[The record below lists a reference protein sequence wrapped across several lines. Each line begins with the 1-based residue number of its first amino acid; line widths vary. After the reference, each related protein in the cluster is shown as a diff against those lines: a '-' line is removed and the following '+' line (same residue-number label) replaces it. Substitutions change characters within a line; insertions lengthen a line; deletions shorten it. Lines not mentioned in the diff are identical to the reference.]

1 MGLSVNNNTAA
12 YNTYRNLT
20 TTQSQLSKSLEKLSS
35 GYRIN
40 RAADDAA
47 GLAISEGLRSQI
59 QGLTQATRNSQDG
72 INVVQTAEGSL
83 SETTS
88 ILQRMRTL
96 AVQASS
102 DGSINGDAKANI
114 QAEVSQ
120 LKSELDR
127 IATTTKFNGKAL
139 LDGSF
144 NTTFQV
150 GANSGETIS
159 VNVGTAMSSSGL
171 GVAGVDMTASGL
183 YANSTGATLGT
194 GVGGVTTTA
203 ATTAAAATIVMNS
216 ATPPKADG
224 SAGTTRDYF
233 SGTSFSTAA
242 FENLTGTISFG
253 GKTFDLSTVD
263 YSAANADGLG
273 ADGTKST
280 GDGTITADEALN
292 ALNKAAR
299 AAFGLTESS
308 STPFTQTSVAMTFK
322 ITQAITGYTGTN
334 GYALTGSTGTT
345 TASQAQIAAAT
356 PTFSAGSGA
365 TSAID
370 LLDKAI
376 KTVSTTRANL
386 GAVQNRLE
394 HTIANLGTATEN
406 LTASESS
413 IRDVDMANEMT
424 KFTSKQIL
432 AQAGTAMLAQAKNL
446 PQSVLSLL
454 QG

>member
-1 MGLSVNNNTAA
+1 MGISVNNNTAA
-12 YNTYRNLT
+12 YNTYRNLS
-20 TTQSQLSKSLEKLSS
+20 TTQGQLSKSLEKLSS

-59 QGLTQATRNSQDG
+59 QGLTQATRNSQDA

-83 SETTS
+83 SESTS

-96 AVQASS
+96 AVQAAS
-102 DGSINGDAKANI
+102 DGSINADAKNNI
-114 QAEVSQ
+114 QAEVTQ

-144 NTTFQV
+144 NSTFQV
-150 GANSGETIS
+150 GANQGETIA
-159 VNVGTAMSSSGL
+159 VNVGTAMSANGL
-171 GVAGVDMTASGL
+171 GVSGVDMTTTGL

-194 GVGGVTTTA
+194 GIGGVSTTNATSTTQASLVFTA
-203 ATTAAAATIVMNS
+203 AS
-216 ATPPKADG
+216 PLKADG
-224 SAGTTRDYF
+224 TAGAQDNF
-233 SGTSFSTAA
+233 SGSSYSVQA

-263 YSAANADGLG
+263 YGTAADTTTVDGKTD
-273 ADGTKST
+273 AT
-280 GDGTITADEALN
+280 EALA
-292 ALNKAAR
+292 ALNKAAKS
-299 AAFGLTESS
+299 ALGVTTDPFTASATGLT
-308 STPFTQTSVAMTFK
+308 FK
-322 ITQAITGYTGTN
+322 VSDAVSGYTDTTGK
-334 GYALTGSTGTT
+334 ALLSTGA
-345 TASQAQIAAAT
+345 TAATAAQISNAT
-356 PTFSAGSGA
+356 PVFAAGSGA
-365 TSAID
+365 SAAID

-413 IRDVDMANEMT
+413 IRDVDMAQEMT

>member
-12 YNTYRNLT
+12 FNTYRNLS

-72 INVVQTAEGSL
+72 INVVQTAEGAL
-83 SETTS
+83 SESTS

-96 AVQASS
+96 AVQAAS
-102 DGSINGDAKANI
+102 DASVNSDAKANI

-127 IATTTKFNGKAL
+127 IAKTTTFNGKAL

-144 NTTFQV
+144 SGTFQV
-150 GANSGETIS
+150 GANQGETIS
-159 VNVGTAMSSSGL
+159 IGVSTSMSSSGL
-171 GVAGVDMTASGL
+171 GVSGVDMTGTGKYTSAATGTAAGTAV
-183 YANSTGATLGT
+183 YANASTTSAATVTFYAQGSTQDNFVGTGAT
-194 GVGGVTTTA
+194 
-203 ATTAAAATIVMNS
+203 ATV
-216 ATPPKADG
+216 D
-224 SAGTTRDYF
+224 
-233 SGTSFSTAA
+233 SFK
-242 FENLTGTISFG
+242 NLTGTISFG
-253 GKTFDLSTVD
+253 GKVFDLSTVD
-263 YSAANADGLG
+263 YGKSADTVTVDGKTDVTEALAALNTAAKAALG
-273 ADGTKST
+273 VTTNPFSVST
-280 GDGTITADEALN
+280 GA
-292 ALNKAAR
+292 
-299 AAFGLTESS
+299 
-308 STPFTQTSVAMTFK
+308 PTQLTFK
-322 ITQAITGYTGTN
+322 VTDAISGYTGT
-334 GYALTGSTGTT
+334 GGVATSGSATD
-345 TASQAQIAAAT
+345 IAEAT
-356 PTFSAGSGA
+356 PVFAAGTGA
-365 TSAID
+365 SSAIK
-370 LLDKAI
+370 LLDDAI

-413 IRDVDMANEMT
+413 IRDVDMAQEMT

>member
-12 YNTYRNLT
+12 FNTYRNLS

-59 QGLTQATRNSQDG
+59 QGLTQATRNAQDG
-72 INVVQTAEGSL
+72 INVVQTAEGAL
-83 SETTS
+83 SESTS

-96 AVQASS
+96 AVQGASDAS
-102 DGSINGDAKANI
+102 VNSDAKANI
-114 QAEVSQ
+114 QAEVTQ

-127 IATTTKFNGKAL
+127 ISTTTKFNGKAL

-144 NTTFQV
+144 SGTFQV
-150 GANSGETIS
+150 GANQGETIS
-159 VNVGTAMSSSGL
+159 VAVGSAMGSNGL
-171 GVAGVDMTASGL
+171 GVDGIDMTAAGAYTNAAATGAGKVSTVAATS
-183 YANSTGATLGT
+183 ANNSELTFTAATGATFAGT
-194 GVGGVTTTA
+194 GASV
-203 ATTAAAATIVMNS
+203 S
-216 ATPPKADG
+216 AFDG
-224 SAGTTRDYF
+224 
-233 SGTSFSTAA
+233 
-242 FENLTGTISFG
+242 LTGTISFG
-253 GKTFDLSTVD
+253 GKTFDLNNVD
-263 YSAANADGLG
+263 YSA
-273 ADGTKST
+273 
-280 GDGTITADEALN
+280 E
-292 ALNKAAR
+292 
-299 AAFGLTESS
+299 
-308 STPFTQTSVAMTFK
+308 
-322 ITQAITGYTGTN
+322 
-334 GYALTGSTGTT
+334 T
-345 TASQAQIAAAT
+345 TASGALTKLNTAAKSALGLTSDVFTSSGNALVFQVNEAVSGFTGAAGVASSGSARDIDNAT
-356 PTFSAGSGA
+356 PTFAAGSGA
-365 TSAID
+365 SDAITA
-370 LLDKAI
+370 LDKAI

-413 IRDVDMANEMT
+413 IRDVDMAQEMT

>member
-1 MGLSVNNNTAA
+1 MGISVNNNVAA
-12 YNTYRNLT
+12 FNTYRNLT
-20 TTQSQLSKSLEKLSS
+20 TTQGQLTKSLEKLSS

-59 QGLTQATRNSQDG
+59 SGLTQATRNAQDG

-83 SETTS
+83 SESTS

-102 DGSINGDAKANI
+102 DGSINSDAKTNI

-144 NTTFQV
+144 SGTFQV
-150 GANSGETIS
+150 GANQGETIS
-159 VNVGTAMSSSGL
+159 IGIGTSMSSTGL
-171 GVAGVDMTASGL
+171 GVSGVDMNGVGKYTLGASG
-183 YANSTGATLGT
+183 AGS
-194 GVGGVTTTA
+194 VA
-203 ATTAAAATIVMNS
+203 ATNASTAAAATLS
-216 ATPPKADG
+216 FTAT
-224 SAGTTRDYF
+224 GTDAF
-233 SGTSFSTAA
+233 SGTGATATSASFS
-242 FENLTGTISFG
+242 NLTGTISFG
-253 GKTFDLSTVD
+253 GKVFDMSTVD
-263 YSAANADGLG
+263 YGKAADADN
-273 ADGTKST
+273 DGTTSAGESLT
-280 GDGTITADEALN
+280 
-292 ALNKAAR
+292 ALNKAASSALGL
-299 AAFGLTESS
+299 AAG
-308 STPFTQTSVAMTFK
+308 STPFATSSSATTLTFSV
-322 ITQAITGYTGTN
+322 TAAVTGYTGT
-334 GYALTGSTGTT
+334 GGAATGST
-345 TASQAQIAAAT
+345 ASAIDNAT
-356 PTFSAGSGA
+356 PVFSAGSGA
-365 TSAID
+365 SSAIK
-370 LLDKAI
+370 LLDDAI

-413 IRDVDMANEMT
+413 IRDVDMAQEMT

>member
-59 QGLTQATRNSQDG
+59 QGLTQATRNSQDA
-72 INVVQTAEGSL
+72 INVVQTAEGAL
-83 SETTS
+83 SESTS

-102 DGSINGDAKANI
+102 EGSINADAKKNI

-150 GANSGETIS
+150 GANSGETIGVS
-159 VNVGTAMSSSGL
+159 VATAMSSSGL
-171 GVAGVDMTASGL
+171 KVAGIDLAGEGL
-183 YANSTGATLGT
+183 YKTGSGGNVATANASASSAAVLTFTAATPTGGTQYAFDGTGAT
-194 GVGGVTTTA
+194 
-203 ATTAAAATIVMNS
+203 ATVAS
-216 ATPPKADG
+216 
-224 SAGTTRDYF
+224 Y
-233 SGTSFSTAA
+233 TS
-242 FENLTGTISFG
+242 LTGTISFG
-253 GKTFDLSTVD
+253 GKVFDLSSVD
-263 YSAANADGLG
+263 YSGSVAGG
-273 ADGTKST
+273 ADGVT
-280 GDGTITADEALN
+280 DADEAFA
-292 ALNKAAR
+292 ALNKAAN
-299 AAFGLTESS
+299 AALGT
-308 STPFTQTSVAMTFK
+308 
-322 ITQAITGYTGTN
+322 TGN
-334 GYALTGSTGTT
+334 VFNRSGTT
-345 TASQAQIAAAT
+345 TLKFSVTSAVSGYTESGGVTGANPTARQIADAT
-356 PTFSAGSGA
+356 PVFAAGSGA
-365 TSAID
+365 TAAIKS
-370 LLDKAI
+370 LDDAI

-413 IRDVDMANEMT
+413 IRDVDMASEMT

>member
-20 TTQSQLSKSLEKLSS
+20 TTQGQLSKSLEKLSS

-59 QGLTQATRNSQDG
+59 QGLTQATRNSQDA
-72 INVVQTAEGSL
+72 INVVQTAEGAL
-83 SETTS
+83 SESTS

-102 DGSINGDAKANI
+102 QGSINDDAKGNI
-114 QAEVSQ
+114 QSEVVQ
-120 LKSELDR
+120 LKAELDR

-139 LDGSF
+139 LDGTF
-144 NTTFQV
+144 NSTFQV
-150 GANSGETIS
+150 GANAGETIA
-159 VNVGTAMSSSGL
+159 VNVGGAMSASGL
-171 GVAGVDMTASGL
+171 GVNGVDMTAVGAYTNGAAAAGKVST
-183 YANSTGATLGT
+183 ANATSAANSELTITGVAGATFASTGAT
-194 GVGGVTTTA
+194 V
-203 ATTAAAATIVMNS
+203 S
-216 ATPPKADG
+216 AFQGLKG
-224 SAGTTRDYF
+224 S
-233 SGTSFSTAA
+233 
-242 FENLTGTISFG
+242 ISFG
-253 GKTFDLSTVD
+253 GKTFDLGSVD
-263 YSAANADGLG
+263 YSGV
-273 ADGTKST
+273 TT
-280 GDGTITADEALN
+280 TADALTKLN
-292 ALNKAAR
+292 DSAKTAL
-299 AAFGLTESS
+299 GLTG
-308 STPFTQTSVAMTFK
+308 TAPFTSTQTTLVFQVNEAV
-322 ITQAITGYTGTN
+322 TGYTGTA
-334 GYALTGSTGTT
+334 GAALSD
-345 TASQAQIAAAT
+345 SAANVDNAT
-356 PTFSAGSGA
+356 PVFAAGTGA
-365 TSAID
+365 SDAITA
-370 LLDKAI
+370 LDKAI

>member
-12 YNTYRNLT
+12 FNTYRNLS

-72 INVVQTAEGSL
+72 INVVQTAEGAL
-83 SETTS
+83 SESTS

-102 DGSINGDAKANI
+102 DASVNSDAKSNI

-127 IATTTKFNGKAL
+127 IAKTTTFNGKAL

-144 NTTFQV
+144 SGTFQV
-150 GANSGETIS
+150 GANQGETIS
-159 VNVGTAMSSSGL
+159 IGVSTSMSSSGL
-171 GVAGVDMTASGL
+171 GVSGVDMTGTGKYTSASSGTAAGTAV
-183 YANSTGATLGT
+183 YANASTTSAATVTFYAQGATQDNFVGTGATAS
-194 GVGGVTTTA
+194 V
-203 ATTAAAATIVMNS
+203 
-216 ATPPKADG
+216 D
-224 SAGTTRDYF
+224 
-233 SGTSFSTAA
+233 SFK
-242 FENLTGTISFG
+242 NLTGTISFG
-253 GKTFDLSTVD
+253 GKVFDLSTVD
-263 YSAANADGLG
+263 YGKAADTSADGKTDVTEALTALNTAAKNALG
-273 ADGTKST
+273 VTTNPFSVST
-280 GDGTITADEALN
+280 GAPTQLSFKVADAV
-292 ALNKAAR
+292 
-299 AAFGLTESS
+299 S
-308 STPFTQTSVAMTFK
+308 
-322 ITQAITGYTGTN
+322 GYTGA
-334 GYALTGSTGTT
+334 GGIALSGSATD
-345 TASQAQIAAAT
+345 IADAT
-356 PTFSAGSGA
+356 PVFAAGTGA
-365 TSAID
+365 SSAIK
-370 LLDKAI
+370 LLDDAI

-413 IRDVDMANEMT
+413 IRDVDMAQEMT

>member
-12 YNTYRNLT
+12 FNTYRNLS

-59 QGLTQATRNSQDG
+59 QGLTQATRNAQDG
-72 INVVQTAEGSL
+72 INVVQTAEGAL
-83 SETTS
+83 SESTS

-102 DGSINGDAKANI
+102 DASVNSDAKANI
-114 QAEVSQ
+114 QSEVVQ

-144 NTTFQV
+144 SGTFQV
-150 GANSGETIS
+150 GANQGETIS
-159 VNVGTAMSSSGL
+159 VAVGTSMSSTGL
-171 GVAGVDMTASGL
+171 GVSGVDMNGTGKYTLGASG
-183 YANSTGATLGT
+183 AGTVAATNATTGAAATLTFTATGT
-194 GVGGVTTTA
+194 DNFSGTA
-203 ATTAAAATIVMNS
+203 ATATA
-216 ATPPKADG
+216 
-224 SAGTTRDYF
+224 
-233 SGTSFSTAA
+233 TSFS
-242 FENLTGTISFG
+242 NLTGTISFG
-253 GKTFDLSTVD
+253 GKVFDMSTVD
-263 YSAANADGLG
+263 YGKAADGN
-273 ADGTKST
+273 
-280 GDGTITADEALN
+280 GDGTTSTAESLT
-292 ALNKAAR
+292 ALNKAASSALGL
-299 AAFGLTESS
+299 AAG
-308 STPFTQTSVAMTFK
+308 STPFATSSSATTLTFSVS
-322 ITQAITGYTGTN
+322 AAVTGYTAAN
-334 GYALTGSTGTT
+334 GYATSGT
-345 TASQAQIAAAT
+345 AAAIDSAT
-356 PTFSAGSGA
+356 PVFAAGTGASA
-365 TSAID
+365 AIKS
-370 LLDKAI
+370 LDDAI

-413 IRDVDMANEMT
+413 IRDVDMAQEMT